1 MLRPESCCL
10 FILHFQGSLVNGGM
24 LIVHKVH
31 EGKHQYEV
39 ENVVKHKK
47 ASGEKSFA
55 RYELDSG

>member
-1 MLRPESCCL
+1 MLRLDL
-10 FILHFQGSLVNGGM
+10 FILQSQGSLVNGGM
-24 LIVHKVH
+24 LIAHKVH

-47 ASGEKSFA
+47 TSGEKTFA